1 MNNSS
6 PPIVV
11 VGAGTAGCT
20 VISYL
25 ASHTDRRILV
35 VEPGP
40 ISHHDDESHFF
51 DVLASGL
58 VASTPDGYVQA
69 RALGGGSAVNGMLL
83 TGEEPEHLHGL
94 TRMATS
100 DDIGP
105 VGASLLADGG
115 RYSRMWWNGGRWNP
129 GRAVQH
135 LVEEGRVMVLPR
147 SVVEIIH
154 RDGEVVGVDCN
165 DEPLSASAVVLC
177 AGAVMSPTI
186 LLRSGLA
193 HVNSHIGMGLQNH
206 PTVTARF
213 SHPESSALFDTAVVR
228 EWSTSTGGQILN
240 VAYERA
246 SAAEPFLG
254 MLSVSLM
261 NPRSRG
267 QIGVDDAGEPDVNF
281 HFLSEKSDLEN
292 LLMGVQDLLGLLRDG
307 TYTSHM
313 DSITLEGTPFQTLE
327 KHDEES
333 LRDWLLAHVQG
344 VSHATSSCA
353 GAVDDVGRIRGL
365 ENCWVADASV
375 LPSVPT
381 CTPAAPVTMEALRI
395 ARHIGES
402 LS

>member
-25 ASHTDRRILV
+25 ARHTDRRILV

-40 ISHHDDESHFF
+40 ISHHDDESRFF

-58 VASTPDGYVQA
+58 VTSTSNGYVQA
-69 RALGGGSAVNGMLL
+69 KALGGGSAVNGMLL

-94 TRMATS
+94 TRMATA

-105 VGASLLADGG
+105 VGTSLLADGG
-115 RYSRMWWNGGRWNP
+115 RYSRLWWNGGRWNP

-186 LLRSGLA
+186 LLRSGLT
-193 HVNSHIGMGLQNH
+193 HLNPRIGVGLQNH

-213 SHPESSALFDTAVVR
+213 SHEESSAPFDTAAVR
-228 EWSTSTGGQILN
+228 EWTTITGGQILN

-246 SAAEPFLG
+246 SATEAHMG

-261 NPRSRG
+261 NPKSRG
-267 QIGVDDAGEPDVNF
+267 QIGIDDAGEPDVNF
-281 HFLSEKSDLEN
+281 NFLSKESDLKD
-292 LLMGVQDLLGLLRDG
+292 LLVGVQDLLRLLRNG
-307 TYTSHM
+307 TYTSQT

-327 KHDEES
+327 KLDEES
-333 LRDWLLAHVQG
+333 LRDWLLVHVQG

-353 GAVDDVGRIRGL
+353 EAVDEFGRVRGL
-365 ENCWVADASV
+365 VNCWVADASV